1 MSEENHDEAHGPEA
15 NSQPVN
21 DESLKARSTI
31 LLVEDD
37 KLIRDAFI
45 TILECSGYHTSAVGT
60 PSEALAALDRDP
72 TIAFMITDYVL
83 PDMNGIALSCEA
95 LNRRPNLPIILATG
109 HHLDRSKLP
118 NAPIHV
124 MIKPFRPHLLLA
136 TIEAALKKTQ

>member
-83 PDMNGIALSCEA
+83 PDMNGIVRGSKPASESPDHSCHGAPSGQEQTA
-95 LNRRPNLPIILATG
+95 KCPHPRHDKAFPATSPSCY
-109 HHLDRSKLP
+109 H
-118 NAPIHV
+118 
-124 MIKPFRPHLLLA
+124 
-136 TIEAALKKTQ
+136 